1 MCHIPFNSELRES
14 RRERRLLK
22 DLIEKLLANA
32 EGRLSAVEA
41 LKHPWFSFKKH
52 RKPDLERCYRIAE
65 YLDFEVE
72 PTKTVITFP

>member
-14 RRERRLLK
+14 RREKRLLK

-52 RKPDLERCYRIAE
+52 RKADP
-65 YLDFEVE
+65 
-72 PTKTVITFP
+72 